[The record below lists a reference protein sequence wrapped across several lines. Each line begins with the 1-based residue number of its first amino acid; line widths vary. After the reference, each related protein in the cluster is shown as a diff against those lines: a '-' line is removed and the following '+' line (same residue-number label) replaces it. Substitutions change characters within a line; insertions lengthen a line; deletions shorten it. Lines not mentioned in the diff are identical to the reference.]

1 MDASTSTNERSQ
13 RPRWPRSVGEQEIYS
28 YYTENLLPALLSSLP
43 VLLLR
48 LYRDGSTLL
57 SHCLEHVVRFLFPEW
72 LLDKTD
78 SIVFESGEMLNQ
90 LRLSMQSSNST
101 SFVNQMMER
110 IEGSNTEEMRRDF
123 EAMMLQYYV
132 VMSETVNKQQS
143 SSWYAWM
150 RETVTSI
157 MTVDWSLGA
166 YLWRTSSGLI
176 LVLIITSIIP
186 GRLHGWTGRLLRLPI
201 LCMTYLLI
209 GVELVM
215 YTTVRLSI
223 RALESFFGSRKHRAL
238 RAKMENAKSYEEW
251 YLIAKQLDAS
261 QGRRAWQSTVDDDTA
276 YRYSWPFILEL
287 KDDLQ
292 ASRQRKDITMA
303 LAVLQQCTR
312 KNVGGL
318 MQEEMFSFLNTG
330 EPKQLVVD
338 FITEVE
344 TTLFWLTDEVRKKAR
359 PPPDDMPPEE
369 FRDSVASLKQ
379 QLDFELETKVHNE
392 RNKLFGQMLSWATL
406 GILGG
411 DDAEH
416 ADGKRNNEKEKQE
429 DIHNDR
435 NEDARKEFEQY
446 LILVEKVKTFLK
458 RARAAYGR
466 TALCL
471 SGGAMLANYHF
482 GAIRALIECDLLPHI
497 MSGTSGGACIAAMVC
512 TRTNEELATE
522 MTPENI
528 WPKMSIFQA
537 PWSERIK
544 RFYQEGTMFD
554 QQDWLKR
561 AAYFGNGDMTFAEAY
576 KKTGRVLC
584 VTLSATCKKA
594 PPVLINYITA
604 PNVTITSAIV
614 SSAAV
619 PGFIDA
625 MRLQVKDENG
635 KIRDQGKQAEEYRD
649 GSIDSDIPVNGLAEM
664 LNCRFFLAA
673 QANPHIVPF
682 FYNSKGDV
690 GRPSRWSSGM
700 RDDSWR
706 GGFLLAALEMY
717 LKNDMRSKFH
727 FLNDL
732 EVALGFTSTMMTQTY
747 SGTTTIVPQVCLRD
761 FIQLFGDQTLEDM
774 NRYFQGGSVAA
785 YQHVQM
791 MRLHYRLAH
800 ALDECLALLEL
811 DETPKQSVMPPRRRR
826 SQLMLKQR
834 SQKVVSTTPGGSLHF
849 TVLDTEIT
857 PSSTATEDDE
867 MENGGFDGP
876 LLQ

>member
-1 MDASTSTNERSQ
+1 MDDEKSQ
-13 RPRWPRSVGEQEIYS
+13 WLPLGPGEQEIYS
-28 YYTENLLPALLSSLP
+28 YYTEDLLPALLSSLP
-43 VLLLR
+43 VLLLQ
-48 LYRDGSTLL
+48 LCHDGSTLL
-57 SHCLEHVVRFLFPEW
+57 SHGLEHVVRFLFPEW

-90 LRLSMQSSNST
+90 LRLSMQTSNST

-123 EAMMLQYYV
+123 EAMMHHYYV
-132 VMSETVNKQQS
+132 IVSETVNKQQS

-157 MTVDWSLGA
+157 MTIDWSLGA

-215 YTTVRLSI
+215 YTAVRLSI

-238 RAKMENAKSYEEW
+238 RAKMENAANYEEW
-251 YLIAKQLDAS
+251 YKIAKQLDES
-261 QGRRAWQSTVDDDTA
+261 QGRQAWQNTVDDDTS

-287 KDDLQ
+287 KADLQ
-292 ASRQRKDITMA
+292 ASRERRDVTMA
-303 LAVLQQCTR
+303 MAVLQQCTR

-318 MQEEMFSFLNTG
+318 MQEEMFSYLNTG

-338 FITEVE
+338 FIAEVE

-359 PPPDDMPPEE
+359 PPPDDSMPPKEC
-369 FRDSVASLKQ
+369 RDNAASLKQ
-379 QLDFELETKVHNE
+379 QLDFELETKVHDE

-411 DDAEH
+411 DDSEH
-416 ADGKRNNEKEKQE
+416 SGGKGNDEKEKQK
-429 DIHNDR
+429 DIRDDQPNG
-435 NEDARKEFEQY
+435 NAREEFEQY
-446 LILVEKVKTFLK
+446 LVLMEKVKTFLK

-482 GAIRALIECDLLPHI
+482 GAIKGLIECDLLPHI
-497 MSGTSGGACIAAMVC
+497 MSGTSGGACIAALVC

-528 WPKMSIFQA
+528 GPKMSIFA
-537 PWSERIK
+537 SPWSERIK

-554 QQDWLKR
+554 QQDWLER
-561 AAYFGNGDMTFAEAY
+561 ASYFGNGDMTFAEAY

-584 VTLSATCKKA
+584 VTLSATSKKA
-594 PPVLINYITA
+594 PPVLINYSKCLQSACSLPGPTSSLGDHEFSRPELGLEAFELSLNIFSLRPRQTVTA

-635 KIRDQGKQAEEYRD
+635 NVRDQGKQAEEYRD

-664 LNCRFFLAA
+664 LNCR
-673 QANPHIVPF
+673 V
-682 FYNSKGDV
+682 
-690 GRPSRWSSGM
+690 SRN
-700 RDDSWR
+700 
-706 GGFLLAALEMY
+706 F
-717 LKNDMRSKFH
+717 N
-727 FLNDL
+727 
-732 EVALGFTSTMMTQTY
+732 
-747 SGTTTIVPQVCLRD
+747 
-761 FIQLFGDQTLEDM
+761 
-774 NRYFQGGSVAA
+774 
-785 YQHVQM
+785 
-791 MRLHYRLAH
+791 
-800 ALDECLALLEL
+800 
-811 DETPKQSVMPPRRRR
+811 
-826 SQLMLKQR
+826 
-834 SQKVVSTTPGGSLHF
+834 
-849 TVLDTEIT
+849 
-857 PSSTATEDDE
+857 
-867 MENGGFDGP
+867 
-876 LLQ
+876 

>member
-1 MDASTSTNERSQ
+1 MDDEKSQ
-13 RPRWPRSVGEQEIYS
+13 RLPLGPGEQEIYS
-28 YYTENLLPALLSSLP
+28 YYTEDLLPALLSSLP

-48 LYRDGSTLL
+48 LCHDGSTLL
-57 SHCLEHVVRFLFPEW
+57 SHGLEHVVRFLFPEW

-123 EAMMLQYYV
+123 EAMMHIV
-132 VMSETVNKQQS
+132 SETVNKQQS

-157 MTVDWSLGA
+157 MTIDWSLGA

-215 YTTVRLSI
+215 YTAVRLSI

-238 RAKMENAKSYEEW
+238 RAKMENAVNYEEW
-251 YLIAKQLDAS
+251 YKIAKQLDES
-261 QGRRAWQSTVDDDTA
+261 QGRQAWQNTVDDDTS

-287 KDDLQ
+287 KADLQ
-292 ASRQRKDITMA
+292 ASRERRDVTMA
-303 LAVLQQCTR
+303 MAVLQQCTR

-318 MQEEMFSFLNTG
+318 MQEEMFSYLNTG

-338 FITEVE
+338 FIAEVE

-359 PPPDDMPPEE
+359 PPPDDSMPPKEC
-369 FRDSVASLKQ
+369 RDNAASLKQ
-379 QLDFELETKVHNE
+379 QLDLELETKVHDE

-411 DDAEH
+411 DDSEH
-416 ADGKRNNEKEKQE
+416 SGGKGSDEKEKQK
-429 DIHNDR
+429 DIRDDQPNG
-435 NEDARKEFEQY
+435 NAREEFEQY
-446 LILVEKVKTFLK
+446 LVLMEKVKTFLK

-482 GAIRALIECDLLPHI
+482 GAIKGLIECDLLPHI
-497 MSGTSGGACIAAMVC
+497 MSGTSGGACIAALVC

-528 WPKMSIFQA
+528 GPKMSIFA
-537 PWSERIK
+537 SPWSERIK

-554 QQDWLKR
+554 QQDWLER
-561 AAYFGNGDMTFAEAY
+561 ASYFGNGDMTFAEAY

-584 VTLSATCKKA
+584 VTLSATSKKA
-594 PPVLINYITA
+594 PPVLINYSKCLQSACSLPGPTSSLGDHEFSRPELGLEAFELSLNIFSLRPRQTVTA

-635 KIRDQGKQAEEYRD
+635 NVRDQGKQAEEYRD

-664 LNCRFFLAA
+664 LNCR
-673 QANPHIVPF
+673 V
-682 FYNSKGDV
+682 
-690 GRPSRWSSGM
+690 SRN
-700 RDDSWR
+700 
-706 GGFLLAALEMY
+706 F
-717 LKNDMRSKFH
+717 N
-727 FLNDL
+727 
-732 EVALGFTSTMMTQTY
+732 
-747 SGTTTIVPQVCLRD
+747 
-761 FIQLFGDQTLEDM
+761 
-774 NRYFQGGSVAA
+774 
-785 YQHVQM
+785 
-791 MRLHYRLAH
+791 
-800 ALDECLALLEL
+800 
-811 DETPKQSVMPPRRRR
+811 
-826 SQLMLKQR
+826 
-834 SQKVVSTTPGGSLHF
+834 
-849 TVLDTEIT
+849 
-857 PSSTATEDDE
+857 
-867 MENGGFDGP
+867 
-876 LLQ
+876 

>member
-1 MDASTSTNERSQ
+1 MDDEKSQ
-13 RPRWPRSVGEQEIYS
+13 RLPLGPGEQEIYS
-28 YYTENLLPALLSSLP
+28 YYTEDLLPALLSSLP
-43 VLLLR
+43 VLLLQ
-48 LYRDGSTLL
+48 LCHDGSTLL
-57 SHCLEHVVRFLFPEW
+57 SHGLEHVVRFLFPEW

-90 LRLSMQSSNST
+90 LRLSMQTSNST

-123 EAMMLQYYV
+123 EAMMHQYSLIV
-132 VMSETVNKQQS
+132 SETVNKQQS

-157 MTVDWSLGA
+157 MTIDWSLGA

-215 YTTVRLSI
+215 YTAVRLSI

-238 RAKMENAKSYEEW
+238 RAKMENAANYEEW
-251 YLIAKQLDAS
+251 YKIAKQLDES
-261 QGRRAWQSTVDDDTA
+261 QGRQAWQNTVDDDTS

-287 KDDLQ
+287 KADLQ
-292 ASRQRKDITMA
+292 ASRERRDVTMA
-303 LAVLQQCTR
+303 MAVLQQCTR

-318 MQEEMFSFLNTG
+318 MQEEMFSYLNTG

-338 FITEVE
+338 FIAEVE

-359 PPPDDMPPEE
+359 PPPDDSMPPKEC
-369 FRDSVASLKQ
+369 RDNAASLKQ
-379 QLDFELETKVHNE
+379 QLDLELETKVHDE

-411 DDAEH
+411 DDSEH
-416 ADGKRNNEKEKQE
+416 SGGKGNDEKEKQK
-429 DIHNDR
+429 DIRDDQPNG
-435 NEDARKEFEQY
+435 NAREEFEQY
-446 LILVEKVKTFLK
+446 LVLMEKVKTFLK

-482 GAIRALIECDLLPHI
+482 GAIKGLIECDLLPHI
-497 MSGTSGGACIAAMVC
+497 MSGTSGGACIAALVC

-528 WPKMSIFQA
+528 GPKMSIFA
-537 PWSERIK
+537 SPWSERIK

-554 QQDWLKR
+554 QQDWLER
-561 AAYFGNGDMTFAEAY
+561 ASYFGNGDMTFAEAY

-584 VTLSATCKKA
+584 VTLSATSKKA
-594 PPVLINYITA
+594 PPVLINYSKCLQSACSLPGPTSSLGDHEFSRPELGLEAFELSLNIFSLRPRQTVTA

-635 KIRDQGKQAEEYRD
+635 NVRDQGKQAEEYRD

-664 LNCRFFLAA
+664 LNCR
-673 QANPHIVPF
+673 V
-682 FYNSKGDV
+682 
-690 GRPSRWSSGM
+690 SRN
-700 RDDSWR
+700 
-706 GGFLLAALEMY
+706 F
-717 LKNDMRSKFH
+717 N
-727 FLNDL
+727 
-732 EVALGFTSTMMTQTY
+732 
-747 SGTTTIVPQVCLRD
+747 
-761 FIQLFGDQTLEDM
+761 
-774 NRYFQGGSVAA
+774 
-785 YQHVQM
+785 
-791 MRLHYRLAH
+791 
-800 ALDECLALLEL
+800 
-811 DETPKQSVMPPRRRR
+811 
-826 SQLMLKQR
+826 
-834 SQKVVSTTPGGSLHF
+834 
-849 TVLDTEIT
+849 
-857 PSSTATEDDE
+857 
-867 MENGGFDGP
+867 
-876 LLQ
+876 

>member
-1 MDASTSTNERSQ
+1 MDDEKSQ
-13 RPRWPRSVGEQEIYS
+13 RLPLGPGEQEIYS
-28 YYTENLLPALLSSLP
+28 YYTEDLLPALLSSLP

-48 LYRDGSTLL
+48 LCHDGSTLL
-57 SHCLEHVVRFLFPEW
+57 SHGLEHVVRFLFPEW

-123 EAMMLQYYV
+123 EAMMHQYSLIV
-132 VMSETVNKQQS
+132 SETVNKQQS

-157 MTVDWSLGA
+157 MTIDWSLGA

-215 YTTVRLSI
+215 YTAVRLSI

-238 RAKMENAKSYEEW
+238 RAKMENAANYEEW
-251 YLIAKQLDAS
+251 YKIAKQLDES
-261 QGRRAWQSTVDDDTA
+261 QGRQAWQNTVDDDTS

-287 KDDLQ
+287 KADLQ
-292 ASRQRKDITMA
+292 ASRERRDVTMA
-303 LAVLQQCTR
+303 MAVLQQCTR

-318 MQEEMFSFLNTG
+318 MQEEMFSYLNTG

-338 FITEVE
+338 FIAEVE

-359 PPPDDMPPEE
+359 PPPDDSMPPKEC
-369 FRDSVASLKQ
+369 RDNAASLKQ
-379 QLDFELETKVHNE
+379 QLDLELETKVHDE

-411 DDAEH
+411 DDSEH
-416 ADGKRNNEKEKQE
+416 SGGKGNDEKEKQK
-429 DIHNDR
+429 DIRDDQPNG
-435 NEDARKEFEQY
+435 NAREEFEQY
-446 LILVEKVKTFLK
+446 LVLMEKVKTFLK

-482 GAIRALIECDLLPHI
+482 GAIKGLIECDLLPHI
-497 MSGTSGGACIAAMVC
+497 MSGTSGGACIAALVC

-528 WPKMSIFQA
+528 GPKMSIFA
-537 PWSERIK
+537 SPWSERIK

-554 QQDWLKR
+554 QQDWLER
-561 AAYFGNGDMTFAEAY
+561 ASYFGNGDMTFAEAY

-584 VTLSATCKKA
+584 VTLSATSKKA
-594 PPVLINYITA
+594 PPVLINYSKCLQSACSLPGPTSSLGDHEFSRPELGLEAFELSLNIFSLRPRQTVTA

-635 KIRDQGKQAEEYRD
+635 NVRDQGKQAEEYRD

-664 LNCRFFLAA
+664 LNCR
-673 QANPHIVPF
+673 V
-682 FYNSKGDV
+682 
-690 GRPSRWSSGM
+690 SRN
-700 RDDSWR
+700 
-706 GGFLLAALEMY
+706 F
-717 LKNDMRSKFH
+717 N
-727 FLNDL
+727 
-732 EVALGFTSTMMTQTY
+732 
-747 SGTTTIVPQVCLRD
+747 
-761 FIQLFGDQTLEDM
+761 
-774 NRYFQGGSVAA
+774 
-785 YQHVQM
+785 
-791 MRLHYRLAH
+791 
-800 ALDECLALLEL
+800 
-811 DETPKQSVMPPRRRR
+811 
-826 SQLMLKQR
+826 
-834 SQKVVSTTPGGSLHF
+834 
-849 TVLDTEIT
+849 
-857 PSSTATEDDE
+857 
-867 MENGGFDGP
+867 
-876 LLQ
+876 